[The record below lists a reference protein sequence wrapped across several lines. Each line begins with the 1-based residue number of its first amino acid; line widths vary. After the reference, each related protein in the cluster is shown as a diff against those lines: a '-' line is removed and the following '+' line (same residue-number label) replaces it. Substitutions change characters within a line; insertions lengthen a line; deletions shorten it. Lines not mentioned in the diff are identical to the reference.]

1 MSIWPIFL
9 LLRPQRP
16 PVTDSL
22 SLLNELDS
30 LIRRD
35 PAMRGLISS
44 ERHFGPL
51 CPGHFAAAA
60 ESLAGRDLKVAI
72 VTGFYVPK
80 ADPPAAETDGP
91 PGALRLALAL
101 EAIGHQVVLI
111 TDPWC
116 ENAMQVAAKV
126 MGFSTARVLT
136 FPQSEE
142 ESWMEWFFTEGPGS
156 QLTHLMAIE
165 RVGPT
170 HTQESLARQTADA
183 EIHEM
188 FLKHV
193 PAESWGRCHNMRGEI
208 IDEWT
213 GGVHR
218 LFEVAADSHPQIRT
232 IGIGD
237 GGNEIGMGC
246 LSFSEISQRL
256 AGHHIA
262 QTPCRIATDWNIVAG
277 ISNWGAYALAAAVL
291 SLSDHVEAMESWT
304 CAREEDALK
313 HLVQHGPAVDG
324 ATRLHEATV
333 DGLPFIT
340 YIQTWAAIRRRLG
353 LPE

>member
-1 MSIWPIFL
+1 M
-9 LLRPQRP
+9 
-16 PVTDSL
+16 TDTL
-22 SLLNELDS
+22 SLLNEFDG
-30 LIRRD
+30 LIRHD

-44 ERHFGPL
+44 ERHFGPV
-51 CPGHFAAAA
+51 CPGHFAGAAQ
-60 ESLAGRDLKVAI
+60 SLAGHDLTVAI

-80 ADPPAAETDGP
+80 AEPPAAETDGP

-101 EAIGHQVVLI
+101 EAIGYQVVLI
-111 TDPWC
+111 TDAWC
-116 ENAMQVAAKV
+116 KNALRVAAEG
-126 MGFSTARVLT
+126 MGFPPEQVLA
-136 FPQSEE
+136 FPQTEE
-142 ESWMEWFFTEGPGS
+142 DVWIEWFFTEGIGS
-156 QLTHLMAIE
+156 NLTHLIAIE

-170 HTQESLARQTADA
+170 HTQESFTRQTPDPESQ
-183 EIHEM
+183 EI
-188 FLKHV
+188 FLQHV
-193 PAESWGRCHNMRGEI
+193 APESWGRCHNMRGEI

-213 GGVHR
+213 GGLHR
-218 LFEVAADSHPQIRT
+218 LFEFAADSRPEIRT

-246 LSFSEISQRL
+246 LSFREISQRL
-256 AGHHIA
+256 AGHRIA
-262 QTPCRIATDWNIVAG
+262 HLPCRIATNWNIVAG
-277 ISNWGAYALAAAVL
+277 ISNWGAYALAAGVL
-291 SLSDHVEAMESWT
+291 SLRERVDVMEPWT
-304 CAREEDALK
+304 CTREEDALK

>member
-9 LLRPQRP
+9 LLKPQCP
-16 PVTDSL
+16 AVTDSF
-22 SLLNELDS
+22 LNQLDR

-44 ERHFGPL
+44 ERHFGEL
-51 CPGHFAAAA
+51 CPGHLAAAA
-60 ESLAGRDLKVAI
+60 KSLAEPDLNVAI

-101 EAIGHQVVLI
+101 EAMGHQVVLI
-111 TDPWC
+111 TDSWC
-116 ENAMQVAAKV
+116 KNALRVAAEV
-126 MGFSTARVLT
+126 MEFPSEQILT
-136 FPQSEE
+136 FPQSNEGQWVE
-142 ESWMEWFFTEGPGS
+142 QFFSKGIGS
-156 QLTHLMAIE
+156 QLTHLLAIE

-170 HTQESLARQTADA
+170 HSRESLARQTLDP
-183 EIHEM
+183 EVHEN
-188 FLKHV
+188 FLRHV
-193 PAESWGRCHNMRGEI
+193 PAESWNHCHNMRGEI

-213 GGVHR
+213 GNVHR
-218 LFEVAADSHPQIRT
+218 LFEFAANAHPEIRT

-246 LSFSEISQRL
+246 VSWPEISQRL
-256 AGHHIA
+256 AGQNIA
-262 QTPCRIATDWNIVAG
+262 HVPCRIGTDWNIVAG
-277 ISNWGAYALAAAVL
+277 ISNWGAYALAAATL
-291 SLSDHVEAMESWT
+291 SLSDRVDVLKPWT
-304 CAREEDALK
+304 CLREEEVMR
-313 HLVQHGPAVDG
+313 HLVERGPVVDG
-324 ATRLHEATV
+324 VTRLHEATV

-353 LPE
+353 LRE